1 MVNNSILRELIINNT
16 KELCEIKDCTKDGFN
31 ELCKYYSGGKI
42 YFNEN
47 NIYDIIIACIRF
59 KENRLLYYSKKYL
72 FKHLNPNILNN
83 FLQVRQNMSKYY
95 GFNALFQEIKQ
106 FLLSNVVNFNPE
118 EYINYANNEVIPQQE
133 ANLPV
138 YNEPL
143 PVIQPPR
150 EISIILYILDGNL
163 QFISN
168 LVKEQNSMEINR
180 VLDTNFIDE
189 VIKSDQFISDIT
201 RYYNLNPDKNIFL
214 VILSMINNNSNIKKR
229 FVENIPSELINSS
242 LKKILNGLNID
253 YSLEINGIIY
263 LY

>member
-83 FLQVRQNMSKYY
+83 FLQVRQNMSKYNE
-95 GFNALFQEIKQ
+95 FNALFQEIKQ

-118 EYINYANNEVIPQQE
+118 EYINESNSEVIPQQPPQQE

-138 YNEPL
+138 NNEP
-143 PVIQPPR
+143 QPPR
-150 EISIILYILDGNL
+150 EISIMFY
-163 QFISN
+163 FRW
-168 LVKEQNSMEINR
+168 KF
-180 VLDTNFIDE
+180 T
-189 VIKSDQFISDIT
+189 
-201 RYYNLNPDKNIFL
+201 
-214 VILSMINNNSNIKKR
+214 
-229 FVENIPSELINSS
+229 
-242 LKKILNGLNID
+242 
-253 YSLEINGIIY
+253 IY
-263 LY
+263 F